1 MVEAVANGA
10 LDRLDDGI
18 ENTDPGHLGA
28 LAREI
33 STEPP
38 APKRRRGKGKSPTAR
53 SLEHLRK
60 SYPLVD
66 IVERRLPHAFI
77 THDMFGIID
86 LVAVSETEI
95 LAVQTTSASNMAD
108 RVAKIAESAA
118 LPILLKVGIRVIVH
132 GWRKNAAGR
141 WVLREV
147 EL

>member
-1 MVEAVANGA
+1 MSAVLDPTPPIEAV
-10 LDRLDDGI
+10 
-18 ENTDPGHLGA
+18 E
-28 LAREI
+28 
-33 STEPP
+33 SCK
-38 APKRRRGKGKSPTAR
+38 PKRRTKGKSPTAR
-53 SLEHLRK
+53 SLAHLRK

-95 LAVQTTSASNMAD
+95 VAVQTTSADNMAS
-108 RVAKIAESAA
+108 RVLKIAESAA

-141 WVLREV
+141 WTLREV

>member
-1 MVEAVANGA
+1 MNAVLTLEEVQA
-10 LDRLDDGI
+10 L
-18 ENTDPGHLGA
+18 
-28 LAREI
+28 
-33 STEPP
+33 TEQ
-38 APKRRRGKGKSPTAR
+38 PKRRKSKGKSPTAR

-60 SYPLVD
+60 TYPLVG

-77 THDMFGIID
+77 THDLFGIADIM
-86 LVAVSETEI
+86 AVSETEI
-95 LAVQTTSASNMAD
+95 VAVQTTSGDHVAD
-108 RVAKIAESAA
+108 RVAKIAESDA